1 MFKITDLDYTIDE
14 YLTFCDM
21 KNLSKK
27 TLKSYDQTLKLLS
40 KYLLEYHNINS
51 IKQIKKNHIEEYIA
65 FSKNKGKYTFVANQN
80 SKSINYP
87 ENRGDFE
94 TKISDC
100 TVNNYLRNI
109 KAFFNW
115 CAQEKIISD
124 NIVKSIKYLRVKRKI
139 KDQITDFEYKKL
151 LSCLDTTKYVEF
163 RDYTII
169 NVIFDSGMRLGE
181 TLALKVEDIDLIRR
195 TAILNADITKSK
207 KDRAV
212 FFGRKTAALLR
223 RWILY
228 KDRYLETDLLFP
240 TNRGTQLK
248 ISNFEKNFKKY
259 INMTSIKK
267 DITPH
272 CLRNNFGRRFL
283 MLGGSLTMLSHI
295 LGHSSTSVTEK
306 AYLDLSDDDI
316 RKNYERF
323 SPLEN
328 LRR

>member
-94 TKISDC
+94 TKISAC

-115 CAQEKIISD
+115 CA
-124 NIVKSIKYLRVKRKI
+124 
-139 KDQITDFEYKKL
+139 
-151 LSCLDTTKYVEF
+151 
-163 RDYTII
+163 
-169 NVIFDSGMRLGE
+169 
-181 TLALKVEDIDLIRR
+181 
-195 TAILNADITKSK
+195 
-207 KDRAV
+207 
-212 FFGRKTAALLR
+212 
-223 RWILY
+223 
-228 KDRYLETDLLFP
+228 
-240 TNRGTQLK
+240 
-248 ISNFEKNFKKY
+248 
-259 INMTSIKK
+259 
-267 DITPH
+267 
-272 CLRNNFGRRFL
+272 
-283 MLGGSLTMLSHI
+283 
-295 LGHSSTSVTEK
+295 
-306 AYLDLSDDDI
+306 
-316 RKNYERF
+316 
-323 SPLEN
+323 
-328 LRR
+328 